1 MRDDEE
7 GGGLTT
13 RTSEEVVSNERKEE
27 VETEAVNEEGSKDFC
42 SHIDASVSGHG
53 ELMKISNSGTHL
65 SIFAVSLPKWRQ
77 QREWRRQA
85 GR

>member
-7 GGGLTT
+7 GAGLTT
-13 RTSEEVVSNERKEE
+13 RTSKEVESNERKEE

-65 SIFAVSLPKWRQ
+65 SIFAGSLPKWRQ